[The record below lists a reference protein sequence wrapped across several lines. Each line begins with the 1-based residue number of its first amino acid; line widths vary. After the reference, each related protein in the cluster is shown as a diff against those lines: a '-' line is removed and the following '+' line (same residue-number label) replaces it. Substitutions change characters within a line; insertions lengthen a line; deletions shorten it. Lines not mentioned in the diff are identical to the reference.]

1 MITYSEIS
9 AKQKLEN
16 LKNWTFQE
24 NCICKTFVFTNF
36 SETLAFMVQVGMIA
50 EKRNHHPDWTNRY
63 NKVFIRLTTHDQG
76 GVTDKDFELAFEIDR
91 LMRN

>member
-1 MITYSEIS
+1 MSR
-9 AKQKLEN
+9 
-16 LKNWTFQE
+16 
-24 NCICKTFVFTNF
+24 KTFVFTNF
-36 SETLAFMVQVGMIA
+36 SEALAFMVQVGMIA

-91 LMRN
+91 LLRN